1 MQLPQAYL
9 DIVLPLIDRARV
21 FLENGESLQPF
32 AFVGNHT
39 TQQILPIL
47 IDTATDT
54 SKDQSVE
61 LIKAAAG
68 EIQADFVFT
77 IMEAWGLPKDKMHR
91 YQEIIDKYGSISAS
105 PYKIDTA
112 AFMVENQYGVWG
124 CQMTLKPKG
133 YSKKKRTFGK
143 VDLQFMDG
151 VEGRFV
157 GLLPGTEQQSKKSTL
172 H

>member
-9 DIVLPLIDRARV
+9 DIVLPLIESARG

-39 TQQILPIL
+39 TRQIAAIL
-47 IDTATDT
+47 IDTQTGD
-54 SKDQSVE
+54 SKDRSVE
-61 LIKAAAG
+61 HIRSAA
-68 EIQADFVFT
+68 EQTQADFIFT
-77 IMEAWGLPKDKMHR
+77 IMEAWGLPKDKMPHF
-91 YQEIIDKYGSISAS
+91 QEIMDKYGSVGAS

-112 AFMVENQYGVWG
+112 AFMLETLYGVWG
-124 CQMTLKPKG
+124 CQVTLKPKV

-143 VDLQFMDG
+143 VELPFLDG
-151 VEGRFV
+151 VEGLFV
-157 GLLPGTEQQSKKSTL
+157 GLLPQVEKTSL